1 MAFPLSS
8 YFLLPPMNSRMM
20 VSSTVAGDILRRCFP
35 CGGCEVGLGCTLLRS
50 DCCIEAC
57 GVVGV
62 GGSRRV
68 VVVCQARSRS
78 PATPPLSF
86 CSKSFSFLPFFV
98 ADSPKPSYSSTDEVF
113 LPSIIRRVSA
123 HLLACRAF
131 PEKSQ
136 RFPTLS

>member
-1 MAFPLSS
+1 MALPLSS

-35 CGGCEVGLGCTLLRS
+35 CGGCEVGLGCTLFRS
-50 DCCIEAC
+50 DCCIEALF
-57 GVVGV
+57 
-62 GGSRRV
+62 
-68 VVVCQARSRS
+68 ARPGAALPPPPPFPSAPNLS
-78 PATPPLSF
+78 PSF
-86 CSKSFSFLPFFV
+86 HFIL

-131 PEKSQ
+131 PEQSQ

>member
-1 MAFPLSS
+1 MALPLSS

-78 PATPPLSF
+78 PATPPFPSAPNLSP
-86 CSKSFSFLPFFV
+86 SFHFIL

-131 PEKSQ
+131 PEQSQ